1 MSTVVQTSYRA
12 QIAPGVEG
20 MISDMS
26 PSAVVTHVN
35 ETASGIGF
43 GKACSWG
50 TSTTAKGCILGGSN
64 FVGLSVRDITLVGAN
79 VDPQSS
85 VQNPLDAYGYRTNVA
100 LMTTGH
106 MWVLPQDIV
115 LPGEALYYDET
126 SGRLGNAAAGLQA
139 SGWVKFAANPSD
151 GQTLVINGA
160 TLTFKASGATGDQA
174 NIGATLNDTLV
185 NAVTVMNAS
194 VTAGFSAL
202 EFRTDPP
209 QPLGGGG
216 GSDTILIVDN
226 TAGALT
232 KAITSG
238 PPGMTKSGA
247 TLTGGSAAATL
258 IAGGKWR
265 SAAVA
270 GQLAVCSLG
279 IQY

>member
-1 MSTVVQTSYRA
+1 MSTVVQTTYPVQMR
-12 QIAPGVEG
+12 PGLEG

-26 PSAVVTHVN
+26 PSAVVTHVS
-35 ETASGIGF
+35 ETASGITF

-50 TSTTAKGCILGGSN
+50 TGPKGCVLGGAN
-64 FVGLSVRDITLVGAN
+64 FIGLSVRDITLVGAN

-85 VQNPLDAYGYRTNVA
+85 VQNALDTYGYRTNVA
-100 LMTTGH
+100 LMTRGH

-115 LPGEALYYDET
+115 IPGEAVYYDEAV
-126 SGRLGNAAAGLQA
+126 GKLGNAAGGLHS
-139 SGWVKFAANPSD
+139 SGWVRFTSNPAPSS
-151 GQTLVINGA
+151 TLVINGA
-160 TLTFKASGATGDQA
+160 TLTFVASGATGDQA
-174 NIGATLNDTLV
+174 NIGGTLSETLV
-185 NAVTVMNAS
+185 NAVNVMNGSA
-194 VTAGFSAL
+194 TAGFAAL
-202 EFRTDPP
+202 EFRVDPQ
-209 QPLGGGG
+209 QPVGGGG
-216 GSDTILIVDN
+216 GADTILIVD

-258 IAGGKWR
+258 INGAKWR

-270 GQLAVCSLG
+270 GQLAVVSLG